1 MINWLIKLF
10 TPTLNDWEV
19 IEVLRGQWNIR
30 TDFGKTEDYSVYE
43 IQYSKSKNEYRME
56 ISGYKPKQ
64 NSVYI
69 EAVTRLNELKN
80 GKTN

>member
-1 MINWLIKLF
+1 MFNWIIELF
-10 TPTLNDWEV
+10 TPTPSDWEV

-64 NSVYI
+64 NSTYI
-69 EAVTRLNELKN
+69 EAVARLNELKN
-80 GKTN
+80 ANN